1 MSTDQEKKI
10 LNSLLADTIQ
20 GSREISVI
28 LFIVNKYKEYSL
40 IFIILLII
48 DLSGNMWLL
57 LHMFRNFIALPTM
70 HYSLITLTVLLA
82 SWC

>member
-40 IFIILLII
+40 IFIIALII
-48 DLSGNMWLL
+48 ELIGNMWLL
-57 LHMFRNFIALPTM
+57 LHMFTN
-70 HYSLITLTVLLA
+70 Y
-82 SWC
+82 